1 MEKLVDGKLIEEKL
15 VEGILDLARLVFNEA
30 YTEDNA
36 NSSVETMM
44 DLAAQI
50 MDRAER
56 MLDKMDRA
64 DKVLQ
69 VAAWKEK

>member
-1 MEKLVDGKLIEEKL
+1 MERVVDGKLIEEKL
-15 VEGILDLARLVFNEA
+15 VEGILDLARLIFNEA

-36 NSSVETMM
+36 KPHEETMM

-56 MLDKMDRA
+56 MLDRMDRA
-64 DKVLQ
+64 ERQRVTQ
-69 VAAWKEK
+69 PV

>member
-1 MEKLVDGKLIEEKL
+1 MERLVDGKLIEEKL
-15 VEGILDLARLVFNEA
+15 VEGILDLARLIFNEA

-36 NSSVETMM
+36 KPHEETMM

-64 DKVLQ
+64 ETQ
-69 VAAWKEK
+69 QRIRI

>member
-1 MEKLVDGKLIEEKL
+1 MERLVDGKLIEEKL
-15 VEGILDLARLVFNEA
+15 VEGILDLARLIFNEA

-36 NSSVETMM
+36 KPHEETMM

-56 MLDKMDRA
+56 MLDRMDRA
-64 DKVLQ
+64 ERQRVKQPV
-69 VAAWKEK
+69 

>member
-36 NSSVETMM
+36 KPHEETMM

-64 DKVLQ
+64 DKAIAKDRQ
-69 VAAWKEK
+69 TN

>member
-1 MEKLVDGKLIEEKL
+1 MERLVDGKLIEEKL
-15 VEGILDLARLVFNEA
+15 VEGILDLARLIFNEA

-36 NSSVETMM
+36 KPHEETMM

-56 MLDKMDRA
+56 MLDRMDRA
-64 DKVLQ
+64 ERQL
-69 VAAWKEK
+69 ERS

>member
-36 NSSVETMM
+36 KPHEETMM

>member
-1 MEKLVDGKLIEEKL
+1 MERLVDGKLIEEKL
-15 VEGILDLARLVFNEA
+15 VEGILDLARLIFNEA

-36 NSSVETMM
+36 KPHEETMM

-56 MLDKMDRA
+56 MLDRMDRA
-64 DKVLQ
+64 ERQRVKQ
-69 VAAWKEK
+69 PA